1 MNANTNVLAPAAVTA
16 RLSDLDA
23 KIDTRDEA
31 VAELAALEAQVA
43 KEAKWLEAN
52 AGFIPGSGH
61 APTTAD
67 REAFV
72 KRGATHIDPV
82 VYLVKCVDCGEVT
95 ARNGSDVF
103 HCPRC
108 PKCGKTA
115 AKARGKVKR
124 AAARLAKVGGSLETL
139 DAETEALKA
148 KIAALKAR

>member
-16 RLSDLDA
+16 RLSDLEA
-23 KIDTRDEA
+23 KVNARDEA

-43 KEAKWLEAN
+43 KEAEWAKKN
-52 AGFIPGSGH
+52 AGFVPGSGH
-61 APTTAD
+61 APTEAE
-67 REAFV
+67 RAAFV

-95 ARNGSDVF
+95 ARNGSDIF

-124 AAARLAKVGGSLETL
+124 ATARLAKVGGSLETL
-139 DAETEALKA
+139 DAETAAIQA
-148 KIAALKAR
+148 KIAALRAR